1 MHPDPLTYFRF
12 LYRINA
18 LMLDHVNVHDKLK
31 RLQDQLS
38 TAPPPSSGGAPAL
51 KAEEPTA
58 PAVPEPS
65 LRQRKARLEET
76 E

>member
-1 MHPDPLTYFRF
+1 
-12 LYRINA
+12 
-18 LMLDHVNVHDKLK
+18 MLDHVNVHDKLK
-31 RLQDQLS
+31 CLQEQLS
-38 TAPPPSSGGAPAL
+38 IAPPPSSGGVPAP